1 MSEFVLRQVQLP
13 EDFNSLINLWQ
24 NAGPGIG
31 ISASDSLPELTKKM
45 MAAPELFLVALP
57 ANGDA
62 IVGSVI
68 GGYDGRR
75 GLIYHLA
82 VAPNLRNSGLG
93 SKLLSEIEKRLKELD
108 CKKAYLLVKRGNP
121 QLDAYYEKRDWQAMD
136 DIRLFGKNL

>member
-1 MSEFVLRQVQLP
+1 MSEFALRQVQLP
-13 EDFNSLINLWQ
+13 EDYDSLIDLWR

-45 MAAPELFLVALP
+45 KAAPELFLVAIP
-57 ANGDA
+57 TDGNT
-62 IVGSVI
+62 IVGSAI

-82 VAPNLRNSGLG
+82 VSPHLRNSGLG
-93 SKLLSEIEKRLKELD
+93 SKLLAEVEKRLSEMG

-121 QLDAYYEKRDWQAMD
+121 ALETYYEKRDWVAMD
-136 DIRLFGKNL
+136 DIRLYGKNL